1 MNIVD
6 LVKSQLGGEVLGRL
20 GGLVGGS
27 EAQTRGASDAAVP
40 AMLEMFAKLA
50 GTKGGGDLLSS
61 IMGKIDLSTLGNLAG
76 TLAGGGGSTM
86 GSLGGTILTTL
97 LGNNLGGIVSAI
109 AKVAGAQPEL
119 MKKLLTYLGPIVLG
133 VIAKQLGGRPD
144 AAGVSR
150 LFADQ
155 KGNIESALPQG
166 LSLAGFDPSAA
177 ISAASK
183 LLPAQGGSRGP
194 GSEEAAG
201 FPMWVL
207 PALLALLGA
216 GYWAYTQVGK
226 APEGG
231 VELPRPAAV
240 IDEVTVA
247 KEGPVTVVEEKET
260 LVDEKGKPIAQV
272 VEDVVAVAKPAM
284 EAALEG
290 QIKKFGES
298 AASLFDGLTKLL
310 GEVTDEASAKTALP
324 EIQKLAPSLDAFTK
338 AAGAIPEAGR
348 DSAMQLVTDRLG
360 PIQELVAKVMAIPGV
375 KEVLEPVVGPMLET
389 LSGLVKPVAA
399 AKPEPAAEPEK
410 AG

>member
-272 VEDVVAVAKPAM
+272 VSKEIMD
-284 EAALEG
+284 AARNEG
-290 QIKKFGES
+290 KSVQTRENTHKM
-298 AASLFDGLTKLL
+298 A
-310 GEVTDEASAKTALP
+310 
-324 EIQKLAPSLDAFTK
+324 DANK
-338 AAGAIPEAGR
+338 AFAHFAW
-348 DSAMQLVTDRLG
+348 
-360 PIQELVAKVMAIPGV
+360 
-375 KEVLEPVVGPMLET
+375 
-389 LSGLVKPVAA
+389 
-399 AKPEPAAEPEK
+399 
-410 AG
+410 